1 MYPRSYHA
9 EHRGKVGAEILLETT
24 ADVFFVVVVI
34 QVTLFCLGGFLF
46 VFVFFTTAV
55 WFQVSPETLKLE
67 F

>member
-1 MYPRSYHA
+1 M
-9 EHRGKVGAEILLETT
+9 
-24 ADVFFVVVVI
+24 FFVVVVI